1 MWSRLAMLSKRF
13 AAIACIVW
21 AILWA
26 RSYTAPQ
33 LITYAHGNHA
43 IKLVSAGGRLVV
55 GYMKLAYSTTGSFQV
70 RGFSDVPHL
79 GSFDNIDVFLF
90 EPTGNSLRRI
100 RTARS
105 KFGPVAYQS
114 YGWASG
120 PRRGPTDTR
129 YGSSHFWLIFALL
142 SLPLTIDA
150 IRRLRAAMP
159 VDPNLCPHCGYDLRA
174 TPTRCPECGSRITAP
189 LKPAPNANPV

>member
-1 MWSRLAMLSKRF
+1 MLSKRF
-13 AAIACIVW
+13 AVIACIVW

-33 LITYAHGNHA
+33 IITYAYGNHA
-43 IKLVSAGGRLVV
+43 IKLVSTEGRLVI
-55 GYMKLAYSTTGSFQV
+55 GYMKLNYLTTDHFQV
-70 RGFSDVPHL
+70 RAFSDVPRF
-79 GSFDNIDVFLF
+79 GPYDNIDVFLS

-105 KFGPVAYQS
+105 HFGPVAYQS
-114 YGWASG
+114 YGWASAS
-120 PRRGPTDTR
+120 RRGPADTW

-142 SLPLTIDA
+142 FLPLTIDA
-150 IRRLRAAMP
+150 IRRIRQAMP

-174 TPTRCPECGSRITAP
+174 TPTRCPECGSHITPP
-189 LKPAPNANPV
+189 LKSAPSANPV